1 MTEPPPGSLPRPDL
15 PGPGLP
21 RPGVPGP
28 GAPGPGLPAPAL
40 PGPEL
45 DADGERLASLLADL
59 ANDPHAPPST
69 VTAESVLAA
78 VRAQALSADAAAPV
92 SGADVASRTDGSA
105 GSRSDGEV
113 SGGGVVDGRKRFQ
126 ARRALL
132 VGVLAAACLAAVAA
146 VVVPLSLRS
155 SETVTSA
162 ESALDTAADSNA
174 EAGQAGEA
182 PRQTAADQSA
192 ADLSAA
198 DLSAAD
204 LSAAGSSAAQAPEA
218 AGGQADAALPSA
230 PAPAEAGG
238 SAAGSPVCTW
248 SPLSADAAAALTQ
261 SLPPG
266 RFGAP
271 GELIAACAAA
281 PVAGALLPDSTGGSL
296 VITVSNAKPGACS
309 SGSSNLD
316 VTETGIRC
324 VSQGSGRYLS
334 TDAGGGQTAYTYANG
349 LEVAVGKNRSGT
361 GLPEGSQ
368 LTADQVLAAAEAVL
382 GTLG

>member
-1 MTEPPPGSLPRPDL
+1 MTEPPSGSLPWPDL
-15 PGPGLP
+15 
-21 RPGVPGP
+21 
-28 GAPGPGLPAPAL
+28 PGPGLPAPAL

-59 ANDPHAPPST
+59 ADDPDAPPST

-105 GSRSDGEV
+105 GSRSDGEVSGGGV

-182 PRQTAADQSA
+182 PRQSAADQ
-192 ADLSAA
+192 SAA

-361 GLPEGSQ
+361 GLPEGSP

>member
-15 PGPGLP
+15 
-21 RPGVPGP
+21 
-28 GAPGPGLPAPAL
+28 PGPGLPAPAL

-59 ANDPHAPPST
+59 ADDPDAPPST

-105 GSRSDGEV
+105 GSRSDGEVSGGGV

-162 ESALDTAADSNA
+162 ESALDTAAESNA
-174 EAGQAGEA
+174 VAGQAGEV
-182 PRQTAADQSA
+182 PLQ
-192 ADLSAA
+192 
-198 DLSAAD
+198 SAAD

-271 GELIAACAAA
+271 GDLIAACAAA

-361 GLPEGSQ
+361 GLPEGSP

>member
-1 MTEPPPGSLPRPDL
+1 MTEPPSGSLPRPDL
-15 PGPGLP
+15 
-21 RPGVPGP
+21 
-28 GAPGPGLPAPAL
+28 PGPGLPAPAL

-59 ANDPHAPPST
+59 ADDPDAPPST

-105 GSRSDGEV
+105 GSRSDGEVSGGGV

-162 ESALDTAADSNA
+162 ESALDTAAESNA
-174 EAGQAGEA
+174 VAGQAGEV
-182 PRQTAADQSA
+182 PLQ
-192 ADLSAA
+192 
-198 DLSAAD
+198 SAAD

-334 TDAGGGQTAYTYANG
+334 TDAGRGQTAYTYANG

-361 GLPEGSQ
+361 GLPEGSP

>member
-1 MTEPPPGSLPRPDL
+1 MTEPPSGSLPRPDL
-15 PGPGLP
+15 
-21 RPGVPGP
+21 
-28 GAPGPGLPAPAL
+28 PGPGLPAPAL

-59 ANDPHAPPST
+59 ADDPDAPPST

-92 SGADVASRTDGSA
+92 SGADVASRTEGSA

-113 SGGGVVDGRKRFQ
+113 SDGGASGGGVSGGGAVDGRKRFQ

-162 ESALDTAADSNA
+162 ESALDTAAESNA
-174 EAGQAGEA
+174 VAGQAGEV
-182 PRQTAADQSA
+182 PLQ
-192 ADLSAA
+192 
-198 DLSAAD
+198 SAAD

-230 PAPAEAGG
+230 PTPAEAGG

-361 GLPEGSQ
+361 GLPEGSP

>member
-1 MTEPPPGSLPRPDL
+1 MTEPPSGSLPRPDL
-15 PGPGLP
+15 
-21 RPGVPGP
+21 
-28 GAPGPGLPAPAL
+28 PGPGLPAPAL

-59 ANDPHAPPST
+59 ADDPDAPPST

-92 SGADVASRTDGSA
+92 SGADVASRTEGSA

-113 SGGGVVDGRKRFQ
+113 SDGEVSGGGASGGGLSDGGASGGGVVDGRKRFQ

-182 PRQTAADQSA
+182 PRQSAADQ
-192 ADLSAA
+192 
-198 DLSAAD
+198 SAAD

-361 GLPEGSQ
+361 GLPEGSP

>member
-1 MTEPPPGSLPRPDL
+1 MTEPPSGSLPRPDL
-15 PGPGLP
+15 
-21 RPGVPGP
+21 
-28 GAPGPGLPAPAL
+28 PGPGLPAPAL

-59 ANDPHAPPST
+59 ADDPDAPPST

-105 GSRSDGEV
+105 GSRSDGEVSGGGV

-162 ESALDTAADSNA
+162 ESALDTAAESNA
-174 EAGQAGEA
+174 VAGQAGEV
-182 PRQTAADQSA
+182 PLQ
-192 ADLSAA
+192 
-198 DLSAAD
+198 SAAD

-271 GELIAACAAA
+271 GDLIAACAAA

-361 GLPEGSQ
+361 GLPEGSP

>member
-1 MTEPPPGSLPRPDL
+1 MTEPPSGSLPRPDL

-59 ANDPHAPPST
+59 ADDPDAPPST

-105 GSRSDGEV
+105 GSRSDGEVSGGGV

-182 PRQTAADQSA
+182 PRQSAADQ
-192 ADLSAA
+192 
-198 DLSAAD
+198 SAAD

-361 GLPEGSQ
+361 GLPEGSP